1 MATQS
6 LLPTEEMRRKAIGI
20 EGKPATL
27 EVEKG
32 AIRQFAEAVG
42 DPNPLWNDD
51 VTARK
56 SRYGGLIAPPT
67 FLRCVRPESPEL
79 PFENPFNRLLDGG
92 SEWEYFEPVRVGDH
106 ITAVARISD
115 LAVRPGSLGTMLFI
129 VSEITY
135 TNQLDEL
142 VATQRNTLIWY

>member
-79 PFENPFNRLLDGG
+79 PFENPLTACWMVAASGSISSPSG
-92 SEWEYFEPVRVGDH
+92 SETTSPPWPGY
-106 ITAVARISD
+106 RIWRCDQEAWAPCFS
-115 LAVRPGSLGTMLFI
+115 
-129 VSEITY
+129 
-135 TNQLDEL
+135 
-142 VATQRNTLIWY
+142 